1 MKKKIGTMALMLG
14 LALSASAQIELMF
27 HYYSDGEYSHY
38 TVMDRTKKLYWMDDD
53 DNTCFEI
60 TNYKKSGNTETFT
73 LEAKEKGGMGNDRCA
88 VTTTVDANGHTA
100 TIQYKEPVFF
110 GGKKY
115 DIRTTAEEPYEQERI
130 TRYFNQLAGYPADEG
145 IVKSTTVAPSVPDA
159 SSVPEAQSVP
169 DAPQNPVDKAKG
181 TAKQAVGKVKGLFKK
196 K

>member
-88 VTTTVDANGHTA
+88 VTTTVDAN
-100 TIQYKEPVFF
+100 
-110 GGKKY
+110 
-115 DIRTTAEEPYEQERI
+115 
-130 TRYFNQLAGYPADEG
+130 
-145 IVKSTTVAPSVPDA
+145 
-159 SSVPEAQSVP
+159 
-169 DAPQNPVDKAKG
+169 
-181 TAKQAVGKVKGLFKK
+181 
-196 K
+196 